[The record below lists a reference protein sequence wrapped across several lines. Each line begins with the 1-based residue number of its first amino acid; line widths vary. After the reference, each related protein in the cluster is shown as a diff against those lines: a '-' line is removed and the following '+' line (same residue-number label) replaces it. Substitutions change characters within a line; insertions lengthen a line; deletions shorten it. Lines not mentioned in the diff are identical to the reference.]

1 MEKQEVYDI
10 KIEDIGNDGEGIG
23 HIDGMAVFVKDAVM
37 GDTARIKIIKVK
49 KNYAYGRL
57 LEVLEPSVFRVEPVC
72 EKARACGGCTLQHI
86 SYEKQLSFKWNKVKN
101 CLERIGGISNAAG
114 LMEPMIGMEHPFS
127 YRNKMQF
134 PAGIDKDG
142 HAVLGFYAGRTH
154 SLIGLS
160 ECVIGHPVNKVI
172 IKVVREFI
180 DQFHISVYD
189 EKKHTGLLRHVLT
202 RVGFQ
207 TGELMVC
214 LVLNGDRLPH
224 GDILYEMLAQAV
236 DGFCTGSGMYAKQ
249 QVCFADSGT
258 SDSVK
263 SDRNLKIKLK
273 SLMVNINKDKTNKIL
288 GSKSK
293 LLFGAPYITDYIG
306 DVAFHISPQSFY
318 QVNPAQT
325 KVLYDKALEYAD
337 LTGNETVWDMYCGI
351 GTISL
356 FLAKRAK
363 QVYGVE
369 IVPQAIE
376 DAKKNAELNGILNAE
391 FFVGKA
397 EEVVPDIYKAGKDG
411 AKADVVVVDPPRKG
425 CDEKLL
431 ETIAA
436 MAPKRMVYV
445 SCDPATLARDLKYL
459 TAHGFEVCKVA
470 VVDQFAH
477 STHVE
482 VVCLISKLHAD

>member
-1 MEKQEVYDI
+1 MEKNEVYEI
-10 KIEDIGNDGEGIG
+10 RIEDIGNDGEGIG
-23 HIDGMAVFVKDAVM
+23 HADGVAVFVKDAVM
-37 GDTARIKIIKVK
+37 GDTVKVKIIKVK
-49 KNYAYGRL
+49 KNYVYGRL
-57 LEVLEPSVFRVEPVC
+57 LEIVEPSIFRVEPVC
-72 EKARACGGCTLQHI
+72 EKARACGGCTLQHM
-86 SYEKQLSFKWNKVKN
+86 SYEKQLAYKWNKVKN
-101 CLERIGGISNAAG
+101 CLERIGGISNADG
-114 LMEPMIGMEHPFS
+114 LMEPILGMEHPFS

-134 PAGIDKDG
+134 PVGIGKDG
-142 HAVLGFYAGRTH
+142 HTELGFYAGRTH

-160 ECVIGHPVNKVI
+160 ECAIGHPVNKEI
-172 IKVVREFI
+172 IRVMKEFVE
-180 DQFHISVYD
+180 QFHISAYD
-189 EKKHTGLLRHVLT
+189 EKEHRGLLRHVLT

-214 LVLNGDRLPH
+214 LVINGDSIPH
-224 GDILYEMLAQAV
+224 GDVLYDMLEKAV
-236 DGFCTGSGMYAKQ
+236 RDFNGSSGKGIEEDELPSGMEPK
-249 QVCFADSGT
+249 AD
-258 SDSVK
+258 
-263 SDRNLKIKLK
+263 LKLELK
-273 SLMVNINKDKTNKIL
+273 SLMININKDKTNKIL

-293 LLFGAPYITDYIG
+293 PLYGDAYITDYIG

-318 QVNPAQT
+318 QVNPLQT

-363 QVYGVE
+363 QVYAVE

-376 DAKKNAELNGILNAE
+376 DARENAKRNGIRNVE
-391 FFVGKA
+391 FFCGKA
-397 EEVVPDIYKAGKDG
+397 EEVVSEIYNAGKDG

-425 CDEKLL
+425 CDEALL
-431 ETIAA
+431 KTIIA
-436 MAPKRMVYV
+436 MAPKCMVYV

-459 TAHGFEVCKVA
+459 TAHGFEVQRVA

-482 VVCLISKLHAD
+482 SVCLLHRRDL

>member
-1 MEKQEVYDI
+1 MEKNEVYEI

-23 HIDGMAVFVKDAVM
+23 HTDGMAVFVKDAMM
-37 GDTARIKIIKVK
+37 GDTARVKIIKVK
-49 KNYAYGRL
+49 KSYAYGRL
-57 LEVLEPSVFRVEPVC
+57 LEIVEPSVFRVKPVC
-72 EKARACGGCTLQHI
+72 EKARVCGGCTIQHM
-86 SYEKQLSFKWNKVKN
+86 SYEKQLAYKWNKVKN

-114 LMEPMIGMEHPFS
+114 LMEPIIGMGYPFC

-134 PAGIDKDG
+134 PVGIDKDG

-160 ECVIGHPVNKVI
+160 ECAIGHPVNKEI
-172 IKVVREFI
+172 IRVVKEFI
-180 DQFHISVYD
+180 DKFHISVYD
-189 EKKHTGLLRHVLT
+189 EKKHRGLLRHVLT

-214 LVLNGDRLPH
+214 LVINGDSIQHEDVLYDMLSEAVSVFRTASGVSAEKDELRL
-224 GDILYEMLAQAV
+224 G
-236 DGFCTGSGMYAKQ
+236 
-249 QVCFADSGT
+249 GT
-258 SDSVK
+258 ESDK
-263 SDRNLKIKLK
+263 GLKIELK
-273 SLMVNINKDKTNKIL
+273 SLMININKEKTNKIL
-288 GSKSK
+288 GSESK
-293 LLFGAPYITDYIG
+293 LLYGDAYITDYIG

-318 QVNPAQT
+318 QVNPSQT
-325 KVLYDKALEYAD
+325 KVLYDKALEYAN
-337 LTGNETVWDMYCGI
+337 LTGDETVWDMYCGI

-356 FLAKRAK
+356 FLARKAK

-376 DAKKNAELNGILNAE
+376 DAKENARLNGIRNAE
-391 FFVGKA
+391 FFAGKA
-397 EEVVPDIYKAGKDG
+397 EEVVPEMYDAGKDG
-411 AKADVVVVDPPRKG
+411 AKADIVVVDPPRKG

-431 ETIAA
+431 KTIVA

-459 TAHGFEVCKVA
+459 TAHGFEVQKVA

-477 STHVE
+477 SVHVE
-482 VVCLISKLHAD
+482 SVVLLTKAHK